1 MSLVSP
7 EGASPPERP
16 RWKEAT
22 AADGR
27 AYYYHKDTKE
37 TVWTIPDELRAYR
50 EAKRARKAAAATD
63 ADAEIEGRG
72 SPTPIPE
79 RLVAP
84 AAPPTPVSAT
94 MKISPSGDNVRV
106 DIASD
111 GEIEEEDGVAT
122 TEVDDEAKTKT
133 KTVAAEAKEEESLT
147 ETAGEDESESK
158 STSAAPPPPEPEP
171 EPTKPKAAA
180 APKAASPVR
189 ATMKIS
195 PSGDNVRLDVGLL
208 EPAPEP
214 ASPVRATMTISPS
227 GDNVRVDVGV
237 DDVGKEGEPEK
248 PAAAAKETKVKEKE
262 VAVARPTTAAAKPEA
277 KKSAAAA
284 AAEAKPTTRSSVAA
298 AASKRASASSSSS
311 NKRENE
317 TPGTAAAAGVYGARV
332 WKKSSARASAGETPW
347 NDEFASAA
355 ATAAARRTRASTG
368 GIRTATT
375 SATTTTASKPRPPG
389 PPGGKKKPPPAA
401 SSAPSTV
408 APLTRGGVSSDEPS
422 SRESR
427 FGATKP
433 RADIALAEPDYALVG
448 ELHKGF
454 LISDAKPGKSKED
467 LAREKG
473 GPRVMFS
480 SNPKYRGKS
489 ADGHYF
495 SGPDMNA
502 AKPASMLKSVGGSNK
517 DGGDAKKI
525 ATGADGKKLSK
536 KKQEE
541 LARARLQRQRD
552 LEARKTAAREAAIAK
567 DSIVTSEM
575 EFYREIVGKMATRY
589 NSVVNDK
596 IRIEKELA
604 QLQIDFAA
612 QELKNQTL
620 ADDGRSYRGG
630 GGAIQVRSIQKFF
643 THRSVS
649 TFDRVPFQL
658 TDALFLYGMALRA
671 SSSLP
676 RRSGTRTS
684 PARRPRSP
692 STRSNVG

>member
-1 MSLVSP
+1 
-7 EGASPPERP
+7 
-16 RWKEAT
+16 
-22 AADGR
+22 
-27 AYYYHKDTKE
+27 
-37 TVWTIPDELRAYR
+37 
-50 EAKRARKAAAATD
+50 
-63 ADAEIEGRG
+63 
-72 SPTPIPE
+72 
-79 RLVAP
+79 
-84 AAPPTPVSAT
+84 
-94 MKISPSGDNVRV
+94 
-106 DIASD
+106 
-111 GEIEEEDGVAT
+111 
-122 TEVDDEAKTKT
+122 
-133 KTVAAEAKEEESLT
+133 
-147 ETAGEDESESK
+147 
-158 STSAAPPPPEPEP
+158 
-171 EPTKPKAAA
+171 
-180 APKAASPVR
+180 
-189 ATMKIS
+189 MKIS

-277 KKSAAAA
+277 KKSAAAAA

-433 RADIALAEPDYALVG
+433 RADIALAEPDYALVD

-552 LEARKTAAREAAIAK
+552 LEARKTAAKEAAIAK

-658 TDALFLYGMALRA
+658 TDELFLYGMALRA

>member
-1 MSLVSP
+1 
-7 EGASPPERP
+7 
-16 RWKEAT
+16 
-22 AADGR
+22 
-27 AYYYHKDTKE
+27 
-37 TVWTIPDELRAYR
+37 
-50 EAKRARKAAAATD
+50 
-63 ADAEIEGRG
+63 
-72 SPTPIPE
+72 
-79 RLVAP
+79 
-84 AAPPTPVSAT
+84 
-94 MKISPSGDNVRV
+94 
-106 DIASD
+106 
-111 GEIEEEDGVAT
+111 
-122 TEVDDEAKTKT
+122 
-133 KTVAAEAKEEESLT
+133 
-147 ETAGEDESESK
+147 
-158 STSAAPPPPEPEP
+158 
-171 EPTKPKAAA
+171 
-180 APKAASPVR
+180 
-189 ATMKIS
+189 
-195 PSGDNVRLDVGLL
+195 
-208 EPAPEP
+208 
-214 ASPVRATMTISPS
+214 
-227 GDNVRVDVGV
+227 
-237 DDVGKEGEPEK
+237 
-248 PAAAAKETKVKEKE
+248 
-262 VAVARPTTAAAKPEA
+262 
-277 KKSAAAA
+277 
-284 AAEAKPTTRSSVAA
+284 
-298 AASKRASASSSSS
+298 
-311 NKRENE
+311 
-317 TPGTAAAAGVYGARV
+317 VYGARV

-552 LEARKTAAREAAIAK
+552 LEARKTAAKEAAIAK

-658 TDALFLYGMALRA
+658 TDELFWYGMALRA